1 MTPAVP
7 VPAGVIAVTDVGE
20 TTVTPVAGVDP
31 KRTAVA
37 PPRFVPVRVTD
48 LPPSELPEFGV
59 TNLSL
64 GAGGTAATTSTSG
77 LALTVLVPAT
87 DRANLYLIAF
97 RVVLAG
103 TVTSWLTLPDV
114 QGTVTG
120 NPGTAGVEEKVQLV
134 ALATTADR
142 VTVPPERGSPTGV
155 EANVATVGGRLVI
168 GVRWDGG
175 VAGGTVVGGTV
186 VGGTVVGTT
195 GLVGTVAVVV
205 VVLVLVGVLVPEVDR
220 FVAFGLVAVAR
231 GARGVGVEVGV
242 EIGVEV
248 GVDVVA
254 GGTGAAAAME
264 AGLIRAT
271 SPIAGT
277 MPTVTQRVSRVLDP
291 RPPSDLVA
299 PRVPSMSCPC

>member
-1 MTPAVP
+1 MLAVP

-20 TTVTPVAGVDP
+20 TTLTPVAGVDP

-64 GAGGTAATTSTSG
+64 GAGGTAATTSTNG
-77 LALTVLVPAT
+77 LALTVLVPET

-114 QGTVTG
+114 QGAVTG
-120 NPGTAGVEEKVQLV
+120 NPETVGVEEKVQLV

-186 VGGTVVGTT
+186 VGTT
-195 GLVGTVAVVV
+195 GLVGAVAVVV
-205 VVLVLVGVLVPEVDR
+205 VVLVLVGVLVPGVDR
-220 FVAFGLVAVAR
+220 FLVFGLVTVAR
-231 GARGVGVEVGV
+231 GARGVEVEVGVEVGV
-242 EIGVEV
+242 DA

-264 AGLIRAT
+264 AGLIRAI

-277 MPTVTQRVSRVLDP
+277 MPTVTQRVSRVLDA
-291 RPPSDLVA
+291 RPPSDLLA
-299 PRVPSMSCPC
+299 PRVPRMFCPR

>member
-1 MTPAVP
+1 MTLAVP

-64 GAGGTAATTSTSG
+64 GAGGTAATTSTNG
-77 LALTVLVPAT
+77 LALTVLVPET
-87 DRANLYLIAF
+87 VRANLYLIAF
-97 RVVLAG
+97 RVVLAD
-103 TVTSWLTLPDV
+103 TVKSWLTLPDV
-114 QGTVTG
+114 HGTVTG

-155 EANVATVGGRLVI
+155 EANDATVGGRLVI

-175 VAGGTVVGGTV
+175 VAGGTVVGGTL
-186 VGGTVVGTT
+186 VGTT

-231 GARGVGVEVGV
+231 GARGVGVEIGV
-242 EIGVEV
+242 EVGVEV

-264 AGLIRAT
+264 AGLIRAI

-277 MPTVTQRVSRVLDP
+277 MPTVTQRVSPVLDA

-299 PRVPSMSCPC
+299 PRVPCMSCPR

>member
-1 MTPAVP
+1 MTLAVP

-64 GAGGTAATTSTSG
+64 GAGGTAATTSTNG
-77 LALTVLVPAT
+77 LALTVLVPET
-87 DRANLYLIAF
+87 VRANLYLIAF
-97 RVVLAG
+97 RVVLAD
-103 TVTSWLTLPDV
+103 TVKSWLTLPDV
-114 QGTVTG
+114 HGTVTG

-155 EANVATVGGRLVI
+155 EANDATVGGRLVI

-175 VAGGTVVGGTV
+175 VAGGTVVGGTL
-186 VGGTVVGTT
+186 VGTT

-231 GARGVGVEVGV
+231 GARGVGVE
-242 EIGVEV
+242 IGVEV

-277 MPTVTQRVSRVLDP
+277 MPTVIQRVSRVLDA

-299 PRVPSMSCPC
+299 PRVPCMSCPR